1 MPTPSSH
8 ASPHRVVIV
17 GGGAGGLE
25 LAARLGRA
33 HGPACVTLVDERPFH
48 IWKPSLHEAA
58 AGTLDIHQEGLSYL
72 MLAHLCHFSFVLGR
86 MQRVDRINRTVSVQS
101 VVDATGRAIIPERAL
116 PYETLVL
123 ALGSV
128 SNFYGTPGAA
138 EHAITLDSTENAEQ
152 FRLTLLQAMV
162 QVDQAK
168 VHDPTARLNIVIV
181 GGGATGVELAVEL
194 HEAAHVIGAYGLP
207 SFRPEQDLS
216 VTLIEGAARILAP
229 LPERLARAAHARL
242 AELGIKVHTGRR
254 VAEVTAQGVR
264 TDDGATFDAHLCLW
278 AAGIQGPQV
287 LRELDLPL
295 NRIGQLEVN
304 ERLETADPHVLAFG
318 DCAAAPW
325 RGHGSVP
332 ARAQAAHQQASYL
345 ARKIGARIRR
355 QPESSGGYVYKDY
368 GSLVSLGQG
377 SGVGSLMGKLA
388 GRGLFVSGTLARF
401 MYMSLHLMHHRA
413 LLGVWRTA
421 CLALGRVLLRR
432 TRLRVKLH

>member
-1 MPTPSSH
+1 MSARSSSTP
-8 ASPHRVVIV
+8 AHRVVIV

-33 HGPACVTLVDERPFH
+33 HGPAHVTLVDERPFH

-86 MQRVDRINRTVSVQS
+86 MQRVDRANRMVGVQP
-101 VVDATGRAIIPERAL
+101 VVDASGKAIIPERAL
-116 PYETLVL
+116 PYDTLVL
-123 ALGSV
+123 AVGSV
-128 SNFYGTPGAA
+128 ANFYNTPGAA
-138 EHAITLDSTENAEQ
+138 EHAITLDSTDNAEE
-152 FRLTLLQAMV
+152 FRLTLLKAMV

-194 HEAAHVIGAYGLP
+194 HEASHVVGAYGLP
-207 SFRPEQDLS
+207 SFQPERDLTI
-216 VTLIEGAARILAP
+216 TLIEGASRILAP
-229 LPERLARAAHARL
+229 LPERLSRAAAQRL

-254 VAEVTAQGVR
+254 VAEVTANSVK
-264 TDDGATFDAHLCLW
+264 TDDGAVFDAHLCLW
-278 AAGIQGPQV
+278 AAGIQGPPI
-287 LRELDLPL
+287 LRGLQLPM

-304 ERLETADPHVLAFG
+304 DRLETQDPRILAFG

-325 RGHGSVP
+325 TGHGTVP
-332 ARAQAAHQQASYL
+332 ARAQAAHQQAAYL
-345 ARKIGARIRR
+345 ARKIGARIRQ
-355 QPESSGGYVYKDY
+355 QPEPATGYVYKDY

-377 SGVGSLMGKLA
+377 AGVGSLMGKLA

-413 LLGVWRTA
+413 LLGLWRTA

-432 TRLRVKLH
+432 TRPRVKLH